1 MADYFVFLA
10 NNPPAAGMVF
20 VILMVVVFGM
30 LIRFMAGSQDHD
42 RIRSHLQER
51 GYEPLDVVWEPFGR
65 GWWGE
70 KNDRIYSVCYRDPEG
85 NEHQAWCKTSIWGGV
100 FLSED
105 APAVSKRRPMQGP
118 IDIGPDD
125 PVEQLRKENEKL
137 RQELERLK
145 RDRGGSADKD
155 LR

>member
-1 MADYFVFLA
+1 MSDHFIYLA
-10 NNPPAAGMVF
+10 NSPPVAGMVF
-20 VILMVVVFGM
+20 FVVIFLGFVL
-30 LIRFMAGSQDHD
+30 LIRLTAGSQDHE
-42 RIRSHLQER
+42 RIRRHLQER

-70 KNDRIYSVCYRDPEG
+70 KNDRIYSVRYRDPDG
-85 NEHQAWCKTSIWGGV
+85 NEHQAWCKTSMWGGV

-105 APAVSKRRPMQGP
+105 APAVPKQRPKPAP
-118 IDIGPDD
+118 IYIGPDD
-125 PVEQLRKENEKL
+125 QVEQLRKENEKL

-145 RDRGGSADKD
+145 QDRGGSADKD